1 LVERQ
6 GNPPITTSD
15 PSVQL
20 YDRNFF
26 LAMASQICFVVANSL
41 LAHYARW
48 IEHLGGDLT
57 DVGYI
62 NGAGAIL
69 GIIIRPWLGQWINQ
83 FGAKTLWMAGYFLFA
98 ISSLSNLLLVE
109 IGLPIYVARSGLVAG
124 AAVVFSSGLA
134 YITQVAP
141 DNRRAE
147 AIGILGA
154 GGFIG
159 MLLGPYLGD
168 WLLGPKLEGI
178 SRDRSVFI
186 ALFIT
191 ATVTNIVPT
200 IFVLFLKSP
209 KTKSV
214 KSANSISDFFSTVGR
229 YWPGAIVGVLFVFGI
244 CVTVPFV
251 FLASFIDETPLVIG
265 GYSVMG
271 IFFLCYAGWGF
282 ALRVILR
289 RLPDQIGSRKVLLI
303 GFVFMTV
310 GMFSYGLVNE
320 TQASVIIAPAL
331 MTGTGHSLMYHS
343 MTSLAIEPFP
353 REYRGTGSA
362 LLSMVIDLGILMG
375 ATVLGIIGEHFG
387 FTWLFLTIGVAC
399 GLSATHY
406 AFSRSRSS
414 R

>member
-1 LVERQ
+1 
-6 GNPPITTSD
+6 
-15 PSVQL
+15 
-20 YDRNFF
+20 
-26 LAMASQICFVVANSL
+26 MASQICFVVANTL

-69 GIIIRPWLGQWINQ
+69 GIVIRPWLGQWINQ
-83 FGAKTLWMAGYFLFA
+83 FGAKTLWMAGYFFFA
-98 ISSLSNLLLVE
+98 ISSLSNLFLVE
-109 IGLPIYVARSGLVAG
+109 IGFPIYLARSGLVAG
-124 AAVVFSSGLA
+124 AAIVFSRGLA

-168 WLLGPKLEGI
+168 WLLGAKIEGI
-178 SRDRSVFI
+178 SRDRSVFT

-191 ATVTNIVPT
+191 ATVANIVPT
-200 IFVLFLKSP
+200 IFLLFLQSP

-214 KSANSISDFFSTVGR
+214 KAANSISDFFSTTRR
-229 YWPGAIVGVLFVFGI
+229 YWPGAIISVLFVFGI

-251 FLASFIDETPLVIG
+251 FLASFIDETPLLIG

-282 ALRVILR
+282 ALRLMLR
-289 RLPDQIGSRKVLLI
+289 RLPDQIGSRKVLLF

-320 TQASVIIAPAL
+320 ARAWFIVVPAL

-362 LLSMVIDLGILMG
+362 LLSMVMDLRILIG
-375 ATVLGIIGEHFG
+375 AAVLGIIGERFG
-387 FTWLFLTIGVAC
+387 FTWLFLTIGIAC
-399 GLSATHY
+399 GLSVTHY
-406 AFSRSRSS
+406 AFSQPVDSR
-414 R
+414 